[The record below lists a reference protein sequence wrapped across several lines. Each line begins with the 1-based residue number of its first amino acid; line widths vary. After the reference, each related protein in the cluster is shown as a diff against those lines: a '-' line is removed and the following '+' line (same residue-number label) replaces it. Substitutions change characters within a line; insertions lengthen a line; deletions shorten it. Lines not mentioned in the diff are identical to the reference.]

1 MGDLL
6 SAEKTSGEKDT
17 AMKAMLVIES
27 LSQAFGVL
35 GETGLVVRSGRGNIG
50 KLVVR
55 CFKGI
60 LEGRMKS
67 YIDRRLE
74 EIRSCGGCGSS
85 QWDFFQAL
93 IDGVRGH

>member
-35 GETGLVVRSGRGNIG
+35 GEMGLVVRSGRGNVG

-55 CFKGI
+55 RFQGI

-67 YIDRRLE
+67 RLIGGLRRFVLAGVW
-74 EIRSCGGCGSS
+74 IVAMG
-85 QWDFFQAL
+85 FFP
-93 IDGVRGH
+93 GTY